1 MRGWTPEV
9 VGHHCRIVELQGIQ
23 SMKHK
28 LLAAAIASA
37 FAMPFAVAPAFAQQ
51 AEQPQG
57 TQTGSNK
64 EAKELQKVVVTGSLI
79 PQSQIETASPV
90 ITITAQDIQREG
102 FSNIYDALRAQPLA
116 TGAVQ
121 DSQFSAGFTPGAQT
135 VSLLG
140 LPPGFTLILIDGK
153 PMADYPLLYNGQS
166 NFVDLSTVPM
176 AMVDH
181 IDILPGNQSAIYGSS
196 AIAGVINV
204 VLKKRMSGVTLDY
217 RAGGTSDGGG
227 ANQRLQISGGYN
239 TDKFNLVY
247 GFQYSDTQ
255 AIWGFQRPISSSTDS
270 NPNPNARYAPRNY
283 LILRYGAGYVNPTS
297 VAGPNPCAS
306 IANQFGGTMSYQYR
320 KPQGYYCGSK
330 QSVGYATLQ
339 NPNTTYS
346 GYLSSDYR
354 ISDNAQAYAS
364 LLYTFAK
371 NKSYPGPLYTWWG
384 ANTGNYFVNANTGT
398 FDLVQQ
404 TFAPEEQGGLDVSA
418 ERLWS
423 RAYSFTGGV
432 RGNLGQSNWSYD
444 AYYARSQYN
453 LSSEQRR
460 TLGAKVD
467 AFFEN
472 QFLGP
477 KLGTYYGYP
486 IYAPDYSKFFQGLT
500 PAQYQSITGVIST
513 KSETY
518 TQNANLLLT
527 NDSLFD
533 LPAGPVGF
541 AGLLQAGNQ
550 SWDLPADPALV
561 AGDFWGIT
569 GSSGAGK
576 RDTYAVATEVKVP
589 IVSMLT
595 ADLAARYD
603 HYKNVNGGSDQ
614 KSTYKVGLEFRPLD
628 TLLFRANYATAFRAP
643 DLGYVF
649 IGPSGFYSTAT
660 DYYRCAVFQP
670 NTPIDQCTYSNEQYK
685 GTQTGNANL
694 KSITAKSWGFGV
706 VWSPLEHLSLKADYY
721 NIKIDNEVS
730 YQSVDQL
737 MKDDAACLLGQLP
750 ATSPTCIAALA
761 QVQRAPATGPLP
773 YNLLGITVKP
783 INVSKE
789 AVSGIL
795 ASGNYRVDLGRWGEL
810 GLGAQYNVT
819 LRHTYQ
825 QYPGDPDINLLR
837 NPYYSSEYKS
847 IFSGNLTWAIGNWT
861 TTLYGIRYGATPN
874 YTAQINTTGYAA
886 KGAGT
891 VAPWIRYNGSVEY
904 RISDDAKVQF
914 IVNNI
919 RNSMPPRDSTWVGWP
934 YYNVFNYNAFGR
946 SYWAEITVRFGGD
959 KK

>member
-1 MRGWTPEV
+1 
-9 VGHHCRIVELQGIQ
+9 
-23 SMKHK
+23 MKHK
-28 LLAAAIASA
+28 LLAVAIASVIA
-37 FAMPFAVAPAFAQQ
+37 LPALATPVYAQDSGTTQNQPAPDKDQ
-51 AEQPQG
+51 
-57 TQTGSNK
+57 K
-64 EAKELQKVVVTGSLI
+64 AKELQKVVVTGSLI
-79 PQSQIETASPV
+79 PQSQIETQSPV
-90 ITITAQDIQREG
+90 ITITAQDIQRQG

-121 DSQFSAGFTPGAQT
+121 DSQFSAGFTPGAET

-204 VLKKRMSGVTLDY
+204 VLKKKLTGTTLDY
-217 RAGGTSDGGG
+217 RVGSTSDGGG
-227 ANQRLQISGGYN
+227 ANQRLQLSGGYN

-247 GFQYSDTQ
+247 GLQISDRQ
-255 AIWGFQRPISSSTDS
+255 AIWGYQRPISASTDS

-283 LILRYGAGYVNPTS
+283 LILRYGQGYVNPTT
-297 VAGPNPCAS
+297 VAGANPCAA
-306 IANQFGGTMSYQYR
+306 IADQFAGTMSYQYR
-320 KPQGYYCGSK
+320 KGSGYYCGSK

-346 GYLSSDYR
+346 GYLRGDYR
-354 ISDNAQAYAS
+354 VSDNMEAYSS

-371 NKSYPGPLYTWWG
+371 NKSYAGPSYTGWG
-384 ANTGNYFVNANTGT
+384 ANNGNYFLNANTGS

-418 ERLWS
+418 DRLWS
-423 RAYSFTGGV
+423 RAYSFTGGL
-432 RGNLGQSNWSYD
+432 RGNFGQSDWAYD

-453 LSSEQRR
+453 LSSQQRR

-477 KLGTYYGYP
+477 KLGTTSGYP
-486 IYAPDYSKFFQGLT
+486 IYAPDYSKFYQGLT
-500 PAQYQSITGVIST
+500 PAQYQSITGVVST

-518 TQNANLLLT
+518 TQSLNLQVT
-527 NDSLFD
+527 NDKLFE

-541 AGLLQAGNQ
+541 AGLIQAGNQ

-561 AGDFWGIT
+561 AGDFWGLT

-576 RDTYAVATEVKVP
+576 RDTYAVAAETRIP
-589 IVSMLT
+589 LFSMLT
-595 ADLAARYD
+595 ADVAARYD
-603 HYKNVNGGSDQ
+603 HYKNVNGGSD
-614 KSTYKVGLEFRPLD
+614 KKATYKVGLEFRPFE
-628 TLLFRANYATAFRAP
+628 TLLLRANYATAFRAP

-649 IGPSGFYSTAT
+649 IGPSGFYSSAT
-660 DYYRCAVFQP
+660 DYYRCAVLEP
-670 NTPIDQCTYSNEQYK
+670 NVPLENCTYNSVQYK
-685 GTQTGNANL
+685 GTQTGNADL

-706 VWSPLEHLSLKADYY
+706 VWSPTSKLDFKADYY

-750 ATSPTCIAALA
+750 LNSPSCQAALS
-761 QVQRAPATGPLP
+761 QVQRATATGPLP

-789 AVSGIL
+789 AVSGIVSS
-795 ASGNYRVDLGRWGEL
+795 ANYRMDLGRYGDL
-810 GLGAQYNVT
+810 RLGAQYNVT
-819 LRHTYQ
+819 LKHTYQ
-825 QYPGDPDINLLR
+825 QYPGDPDIDLLR
-837 NPYYSSEYKS
+837 NPYYSSEFKT
-847 IFSGNLTWAIGNWT
+847 IFSGSATWSVGNWT
-861 TTLYGIRYGATPN
+861 STLYGIRYGSTPN
-874 YTAQINTTGYAA
+874 YTAQVNTTGYTA

-891 VAPWIRYNGSVEY
+891 VAPWMVYNGSVEY
-904 RISDDAKVQF
+904 RISDDAKVGLF
-914 IVNNI
+914 VNNI
-919 RNSMPPRDSTWVGWP
+919 RNSMPPRDSTWIGWP

-946 SYWAEITVRFGGD
+946 SYWVEMTVRFGAG
-959 KK
+959 K